1 MDNIKLL
8 FEDSSVWYSQLL
20 QDDNQLELLLNEP
33 LSIVFINNEV
43 SLLNE
48 RFGTPLDQYKFSE
61 AIEEQEPNAPL
72 CLEDRF
78 TQLEKKFNQLQ
89 ENYVNLLQYCG
100 DLQIQVSFLNK
111 YRNLAIGCKVE
122 HVKKGHTVI
131 THGLTSVTGLGSQ
144 PSSSFVDP
152 QTSDTKVIKDNKIV
166 TEKRSFFIMKWDQ
179 PVTFNRIRVAT
190 IAGGN
195 TVFSMSNR
203 YEFYISNDDENDHLE
218 LIAKVNTTDFD
229 FHESVNLVTTRYLK
243 VVLNGGKVLGI
254 NLFNIQED
262 Q

>member
-1 MDNIKLL
+1 MLKSVGPCTSIYQFQKKNKNMVLKLQSNQVHIPINGQAEKKAILTLLKPSFARVQIKLL

-48 RFGTPLDQYKFSE
+48 RFGTVLNEYKFSE
-61 AIEEQEPNAPL
+61 VTEEQEPNAPL

-144 PSSSFVDP
+144 P
-152 QTSDTKVIKDNKIV
+152 
-166 TEKRSFFIMKWDQ
+166 
-179 PVTFNRIRVAT
+179 
-190 IAGGN
+190 
-195 TVFSMSNR
+195 
-203 YEFYISNDDENDHLE
+203 
-218 LIAKVNTTDFD
+218 
-229 FHESVNLVTTRYLK
+229 
-243 VVLNGGKVLGI
+243 
-254 NLFNIQED
+254 
-262 Q
+262 